1 VRCKEKGPCAR
12 CEHGSDHQGQWTVVS
27 SGVAALS
34 TASRSLYECSGRGDR
49 TTTTHVHATGVDS
62 DAPVTRLPSI
72 HDPIEVLVKNV
83 GVAVRGA
90 IDLTRGSAVPPAL
103 YRRGQAPSYVA
114 WVA

>member
-1 VRCKEKGPCAR
+1 VRCKEKGPWAR
-12 CEHGSDHQGQWTVVS
+12 CAHGSDHQGQWTVVS

-72 HDPIEVLVKNV
+72 HDPIEVLVNNV
-83 GVAVRGA
+83 GVAVRGVS
-90 IDLTRGSAVPPAL
+90 ISQGDPLFFQRCTGAVRPPAT
-103 YRRGQAPSYVA
+103 
-114 WVA
+114 